1 MSEEIKEAK
10 KRGRKKKSEGNTEE
24 IENIKKETFSEEV
37 KEVKKRGR
45 KPKTEKQKELKTLE
59 KVEEVEIAKKDKK
72 GEEII
77 KEEVKE
83 IEKVE
88 KNDKVFEKN
97 SERTAKEYEKTER
110 YEKNEKYSDE
120 NHQNEEKLIK
130 EILNANVTNL
140 KKMAKE
146 YNIPNFSVMT
156 KYDLV
161 NAVLIEKGK
170 EIGKTYGYGKLDIMG
185 EGSFGFLRNTTIGP
199 DVYVSISQIKRF
211 FLRNEDIVFGE
222 LRVPIGTERNYG
234 ILKVLLVNGDLPDK
248 SLERPFFDDLIPS
261 YPDKK
266 INLGSGEL
274 SSRIIDLISP
284 IGKGQ
289 RGLIVAPPKAGKTVL
304 LSTLANDII
313 KYNPEIDV
321 WILLIDERPEEVT
334 DIKENVK
341 EAEVYAATFD
351 ENPNVHTQVTENVL
365 EMAKREVERGKDIL
379 ILMDSLTRLAR
390 SYNITIPSS
399 GKLIS
404 GGIDP
409 NALYYPKR
417 FLGAA
422 RNIKNGGSL
431 TIIAT
436 ALIETGSKMDDV
448 IFEEFKGTGNME
460 IILSR
465 ALEQLRIFPAMD
477 VLKSGTRREEL
488 LISRDKLEKI
498 WRLRREL
505 NQMSEVEGVKR
516 LIELIKSYK
525 SNEELLEDL
534 YSKSSSK

>member
-1 MSEEIKEAK
+1 M
-10 KRGRKKKSEGNTEE
+10 
-24 IENIKKETFSEEV
+24 
-37 KEVKKRGR
+37 
-45 KPKTEKQKELKTLE
+45 
-59 KVEEVEIAKKDKK
+59 AKKDNEIESEKNLDEQLELDKK
-72 GEEII
+72 DVSENSDSEEEII
-77 KEEVKE
+77 RE
-83 IEKVE
+83 ILSHIVTKLKKV
-88 KNDKVFEKN
+88 
-97 SERTAKEYEKTER
+97 AKEY
-110 YEKNEKYSDE
+110 KNLS
-120 NHQNEEKLIK
+120 
-130 EILNANVTNL
+130 
-140 KKMAKE
+140 
-146 YNIPNFSVMT
+146 FSGMT
-156 KYDLV
+156 KLELI
-161 NAVLIEKGK
+161 NAILIEKGK
-170 EIGKTYGYGKLDIMG
+170 ERGKTYGFGKLDVIG
-185 EGSFGFLRNTTIGP
+185 EGNYGFLRNTSIGP

-222 LRVPIGTERNYG
+222 LRIPIGTEKNYG
-234 ILKVLLVNGDLPDK
+234 ILKVLLVNGDLPEK
-248 SLERPFFDDLIPS
+248 SLERPYFDDLVPS
-261 YPDKK
+261 YPDEKL
-266 INLGSGEL
+266 NLGGGEI

-341 EAEVYAATFD
+341 DAEVYSATFD
-351 ENPNVHTQVTENVL
+351 EDPRVHTEVTENVL
-365 EMAKREVERGKDIL
+365 QMAKRQVERGKDIL

-436 ALIETGSKMDDV
+436 ALVETGSRMDEV

-465 ALEQLRIFPAMD
+465 TLEQLRIFPAID

-488 LISRDKLEKI
+488 LIPRENLEKI
-498 WRLRREL
+498 WKLRREL
-505 NQMSEVEGVKR
+505 NEMSEVEGMKN
-516 LIELIKSYK
+516 LIELIKKYK
-525 SNEELLEDL
+525 NNDELLEDL
-534 YSKSSSK
+534 YKAKKTK

>member
-1 MSEEIKEAK
+1 M
-10 KRGRKKKSEGNTEE
+10 
-24 IENIKKETFSEEV
+24 IKKEKKIEDEKVLEEQPETT
-37 KEVKKRGR
+37 KLRRGR
-45 KPKTEKQKELKTLE
+45 TRNIETDKILE
-59 KVEEVEIAKKDKK
+59 SAES
-72 GEEII
+72 GEE
-77 KEEVKE
+77 KKH
-83 IEKVE
+83 K
-88 KNDKVFEKN
+88 D
-97 SERTAKEYEKTER
+97 
-110 YEKNEKYSDE
+110 DE
-120 NHQNEEKLIK
+120 NLNYEEKMIK
-130 EILNANVTNL
+130 DILSENVTKL

-146 YNIPNFSVMT
+146 YKIEGFSGMS
-156 KYDLV
+156 KLELI
-161 NAVLIEKGK
+161 NAILIKKG
-170 EIGKTYGYGKLDIMG
+170 EERGKTYGFGKLDVIG
-185 EGSFGFLRNTTIGP
+185 DGNYGFLRNTSIGP

-222 LRVPIGTERNYG
+222 LRIPIGTEKNYG
-234 ILKVLLVNGDLPDK
+234 ILKVLLVNGDLPEK
-248 SLERPFFDDLIPS
+248 SLERPYFDDLVPS
-261 YPDKK
+261 YPDEKL
-266 INLGSGEL
+266 NLGGGEI

-341 EAEVYAATFD
+341 DAEVYSATFD
-351 ENPNVHTQVTENVL
+351 EDPRVHTEVTENVL
-365 EMAKREVERGKDIL
+365 QMAKRQVERGKDIL

-436 ALIETGSKMDDV
+436 ALVETGSRMDEV

-465 ALEQLRIFPAMD
+465 TLEQLRIFPAID

-488 LISRDKLEKI
+488 LIPRQNLEKI
-498 WRLRREL
+498 WKLRREL
-505 NQMSEVEGVKR
+505 NEMSEVEGTR
-516 LIELIKSYK
+516 NLIELIKKYK
-525 SNEELLEDL
+525 NNDELLENL
-534 YSKSSSK
+534 YKSKKTK

>member
-1 MSEEIKEAK
+1 MEEKK
-10 KRGRKKKSEGNTEE
+10 KRGRPKKIVEQEIGETEMTLKEENLIKKSEAEKIEKVGNTEE
-24 IENIKKETFSEEV
+24 N
-37 KEVKKRGR
+37 
-45 KPKTEKQKELKTLE
+45 QKESKNLE
-59 KVEEVEIAKKDKK
+59 KFSQ
-72 GEEII
+72 
-77 KEEVKE
+77 
-83 IEKVE
+83 E
-88 KNDKVFEKN
+88 KNFQEK
-97 SERTAKEYEKTER
+97 
-110 YEKNEKYSDE
+110 
-120 NHQNEEKLIK
+120 HQEEEMIK
-130 EILNANVTNL
+130 DILSKNVTTL

-146 YNIPNFSVMT
+146 YKIEGFSGMA
-156 KYDLV
+156 KSDLI
-161 NAVLIEKGK
+161 NAILIKKG
-170 EIGKTYGYGKLDIMG
+170 EEEGKTYGFGKLDIMN
-185 EGSFGFLRNTTIGP
+185 GSTYGFLRNTSVGP

-211 FLRNEDIVFGE
+211 YLRNEDIVFGE
-222 LRVPIGTERNYG
+222 LRIPIGTEKNYG
-234 ILKVLLVNGDLPDK
+234 ILKVLLVNGDLPEK

-261 YPDKK
+261 YPDEKL
-266 INLGSGEL
+266 NLGSGEV

-341 EAEVYAATFD
+341 EAEVYSATFD
-351 ENPNVHTQVTENVL
+351 EDPRIHTQVTENVL

-436 ALIETGSKMDDV
+436 ALIETGSRMDEV

-465 ALEQLRIFPAMD
+465 TLEQLRIFPAID

-488 LISRDKLEKI
+488 LIPKKNLEKI
-498 WRLRREL
+498 WALRREL
-505 NQMSEVEGVKR
+505 SGMSEVEGMKK
-516 LIELIKSYK
+516 LIELTKLYK
-525 SNEELLEDL
+525 NNDELLENL
-534 YSKSSSK
+534 ILKK

>member
-1 MSEEIKEAK
+1 M
-10 KRGRKKKSEGNTEE
+10 
-24 IENIKKETFSEEV
+24 IKKEKKIEDEKVLEEQPETT
-37 KEVKKRGR
+37 KLRRGR
-45 KPKTEKQKELKTLE
+45 TRNIDTDKILE
-59 KVEEVEIAKKDKK
+59 SAES
-72 GEEII
+72 GEE
-77 KEEVKE
+77 KKH
-83 IEKVE
+83 K
-88 KNDKVFEKN
+88 D
-97 SERTAKEYEKTER
+97 
-110 YEKNEKYSDE
+110 DE
-120 NHQNEEKLIK
+120 NLNYEEKMIK
-130 EILNANVTNL
+130 DILSENVTKL

-146 YNIPNFSVMT
+146 YKIEGFSGMS
-156 KYDLV
+156 KLELI
-161 NAVLIEKGK
+161 NAILIKKG
-170 EIGKTYGYGKLDIMG
+170 EERGKTYGFGKLDVIG
-185 EGSFGFLRNTTIGP
+185 DGNYGFLRNTSIGP

-222 LRVPIGTERNYG
+222 LRIPIGTEKNYG
-234 ILKVLLVNGDLPDK
+234 ILKVLLVNGDLPEK
-248 SLERPFFDDLIPS
+248 SLERPYFDDLVPS
-261 YPDKK
+261 YPDEKL
-266 INLGSGEL
+266 NLGGGEI

-341 EAEVYAATFD
+341 DAEVYSATFD
-351 ENPNVHTQVTENVL
+351 EDPRVHTEVTENVL
-365 EMAKREVERGKDIL
+365 QMAKRQVERGKDIL

-436 ALIETGSKMDDV
+436 ALVETGSRMDEV

-465 ALEQLRIFPAMD
+465 TLEQLRIFPAID

-488 LISRDKLEKI
+488 LIPRQNLEKI
-498 WRLRREL
+498 WKLRREL
-505 NQMSEVEGVKR
+505 NEMSEVEGIR
-516 LIELIKSYK
+516 NLIELIKKYK
-525 SNEELLEDL
+525 NNDKLLEDL
-534 YSKSSSK
+534 YKTKKINK

>member
-1 MSEEIKEAK
+1 MSEEIKR
-10 KRGRKKKSEGNTEE
+10 RGRKKKIEENTEE
-24 IENIKKETFSEEV
+24 IENIVEESSSEEI

-45 KPKTEKQKELKTLE
+45 KPKIVKEEDLKDSEKIEELEIEKEN
-59 KVEEVEIAKKDKK
+59 KK
-72 GEEII
+72 EEII
-77 KEEVKE
+77 KEEIRE
-83 IEKVE
+83 SEEKLE
-88 KNDKVFEKN
+88 KDNKVSEKIDRHPD
-97 SERTAKEYEKTER
+97 RTEKGYEKTE
-110 YEKNEKYSDE
+110 KNEKTFEE
-120 NHQNEEKLIK
+120 NVPDEEKLIRK
-130 EILNANVTNL
+130 ILNTNVTNL

-185 EGSFGFLRNTTIGP
+185 EGSFGFLRNTSIGP

-222 LRVPIGTERNYG
+222 LRVPIGTERNHG

-266 INLGSGEL
+266 INLGNGEI

-289 RGLIVAPPKAGKTVL
+289 RGLIVAPPKGGKTVL

-488 LISRDKLEKI
+488 LIPKDKLEKI

-505 NQMSEVEGVKR
+505 NQMSEVEGIKR

-525 SNEELLEDL
+525 NNEELLEDL
-534 YSKSSSK
+534 YSKSSSKQ

>member
-1 MSEEIKEAK
+1 M
-10 KRGRKKKSEGNTEE
+10 
-24 IENIKKETFSEEV
+24 IKKEKKIEDEKVSEEQPETT
-37 KEVKKRGR
+37 KLRRGR
-45 KPKTEKQKELKTLE
+45 TRNIETDKILE
-59 KVEEVEIAKKDKK
+59 SAES
-72 GEEII
+72 GEE
-77 KEEVKE
+77 KKH
-83 IEKVE
+83 K
-88 KNDKVFEKN
+88 D
-97 SERTAKEYEKTER
+97 
-110 YEKNEKYSDE
+110 DE
-120 NHQNEEKLIK
+120 NLNYEEKMIK
-130 EILNANVTNL
+130 DILSENVTKL

-146 YNIPNFSVMT
+146 YKIEGFSGMS
-156 KYDLV
+156 KLELI
-161 NAVLIEKGK
+161 NAILIKKG
-170 EIGKTYGYGKLDIMG
+170 EERGKTYGFGKLDVIG
-185 EGSFGFLRNTTIGP
+185 DGNYGFLRNTSIGP

-222 LRVPIGTERNYG
+222 LRIPIGTEKNYG
-234 ILKVLLVNGDLPDK
+234 ILKVLLVNGDLPEK
-248 SLERPFFDDLIPS
+248 SLERPYFDDLVPS
-261 YPDKK
+261 YPDEKL
-266 INLGSGEL
+266 NLGGGEI

-341 EAEVYAATFD
+341 DAEVYSATFD
-351 ENPNVHTQVTENVL
+351 EDPRVHTEVTENVL
-365 EMAKREVERGKDIL
+365 QMAKRQVERGKDIL

-436 ALIETGSKMDDV
+436 ALVETGSRMDEV

-465 ALEQLRIFPAMD
+465 TLEQLRIFPAID

-488 LISRDKLEKI
+488 LIPRQNLEKI
-498 WRLRREL
+498 WKLRREL
-505 NQMSEVEGVKR
+505 NEMSEVEGIR
-516 LIELIKSYK
+516 NLIELIKKYK
-525 SNEELLEDL
+525 NNDELLEDL
-534 YSKSSSK
+534 YKTKKINK

>member
-1 MSEEIKEAK
+1 M
-10 KRGRKKKSEGNTEE
+10 
-24 IENIKKETFSEEV
+24 IKKEKKIEDEKVLEEQPETT
-37 KEVKKRGR
+37 KLRRGR
-45 KPKTEKQKELKTLE
+45 TRNIDTDKILE
-59 KVEEVEIAKKDKK
+59 SAES
-72 GEEII
+72 GEE
-77 KEEVKE
+77 KKH
-83 IEKVE
+83 K
-88 KNDKVFEKN
+88 D
-97 SERTAKEYEKTER
+97 
-110 YEKNEKYSDE
+110 DE
-120 NHQNEEKLIK
+120 NLNYEEKMIK
-130 EILNANVTNL
+130 DILSENVTKL

-146 YNIPNFSVMT
+146 YKIEGFSGMS
-156 KYDLV
+156 KLELI
-161 NAVLIEKGK
+161 NAILIKKG
-170 EIGKTYGYGKLDIMG
+170 EERGKTYGFGKLDVIG
-185 EGSFGFLRNTTIGP
+185 DGNYGFLRNTSIGP

-222 LRVPIGTERNYG
+222 LRIPIGTEKNYG
-234 ILKVLLVNGDLPDK
+234 ILKVLLVNGDLPEK
-248 SLERPFFDDLIPS
+248 SLERPYFDDLVPS
-261 YPDKK
+261 YPDEKL
-266 INLGSGEL
+266 NLGGGEI

-341 EAEVYAATFD
+341 DAEVYSATFD
-351 ENPNVHTQVTENVL
+351 EDPRVHTEVTENVL
-365 EMAKREVERGKDIL
+365 QMAKRQVERGKDIL

-436 ALIETGSKMDDV
+436 ALVETGSRMDEV

-465 ALEQLRIFPAMD
+465 TLEQLRIFPAID

-488 LISRDKLEKI
+488 LIPRQNLEKI
-498 WRLRREL
+498 WKLRREL
-505 NQMSEVEGVKR
+505 NEMSEVEGIR
-516 LIELIKSYK
+516 NLIELIKKYK
-525 SNEELLEDL
+525 NNDELLEDL
-534 YSKSSSK
+534 YKTKKINK

>member
-1 MSEEIKEAK
+1 MSEEVKETP
-10 KRGRKKKSEGNTEE
+10 KRGRKKKVTENLEEGS
-24 IENIKKETFSEEV
+24 KEAVVEVEV

-45 KPKTEKQKELKTLE
+45 KPKVVQVEEE
-59 KVEEVEIAKKDKK
+59 KVEKIEVKPIQENLPEEKKETDKEVIEK
-72 GEEII
+72 KVMEKTEEHEKDEVTNEHRNDKREEEII
-77 KEEVKE
+77 KE
-83 IEKVE
+83 
-88 KNDKVFEKN
+88 
-97 SERTAKEYEKTER
+97 
-110 YEKNEKYSDE
+110 
-120 NHQNEEKLIK
+120 
-130 EILNANVTNL
+130 ILGMNVTSL

-146 YNIPNFSVMT
+146 YKIPHFSVMT

-161 NAVLIEKGK
+161 NAILIEKGK

-185 EGSFGFLRNTTIGP
+185 EGTFGFLRNTTIGP
-199 DVYVSISQIKRF
+199 DVYVSLSQIKRF
-211 FLRNEDIVFGE
+211 FLRSEDIVFGE
-222 LRVPIGTERNYG
+222 LRVPISTERNYG
-234 ILKVLLVNGDLPDK
+234 ILKVLLINGDLPEK

-261 YPDKK
+261 YPDTK
-266 INLGSGEL
+266 INLGHGEI
-274 SSRIIDLISP
+274 SSRIIDLLSP

-341 EAEVYAATFD
+341 KAEVYSATFD
-351 ENPNVHTQVTENVL
+351 ENPNVHTQVTENVI
-365 EMAKREVERGKDIL
+365 EMAKREVERGKDIV

-465 ALEQLRIFPAMD
+465 TLEQLRIFPAMD

-488 LISRDKLEKI
+488 LINRANLEKI

-505 NQMSEVEGVKR
+505 SQMSEVEGMRR
-516 LIELIKSYK
+516 LIELIKSYD
-525 SNEELLEDL
+525 NNDDLLKDL
-534 YSKSSSK
+534 YSKNIPKK

>member
-1 MSEEIKEAK
+1 MTKKEKEKEIKIEIEKNLEEQIEPVKK
-10 KRGRKKKSEGNTEE
+10 KRGRPKMDELKEVTEN
-24 IENIKKETFSEEV
+24 IENLEEKKIS
-37 KEVKKRGR
+37 
-45 KPKTEKQKELKTLE
+45 
-59 KVEEVEIAKKDKK
+59 
-72 GEEII
+72 
-77 KEEVKE
+77 
-83 IEKVE
+83 
-88 KNDKVFEKN
+88 
-97 SERTAKEYEKTER
+97 
-110 YEKNEKYSDE
+110 EKNEKEDE
-120 NHQNEEKLIK
+120 TVKKNNVENFNSEEEMIK
-130 EILNANVTNL
+130 EILSQNVTKL

-146 YNIPNFSVMT
+146 YKIENFSGMS
-156 KYDLV
+156 KLELI
-161 NAVLIEKGK
+161 NAILIEKGK
-170 EIGKTYGYGKLDIMG
+170 ESGKTYGFGKLDVIG
-185 EGSFGFLRNTTIGP
+185 EGNYGFLRNTSIGP

-222 LRVPIGTERNYG
+222 LRIPIGTEKNYG
-234 ILKVLLVNGDLPDK
+234 ILKVLLVNGDLPEK
-248 SLERPFFDDLIPS
+248 SLERPYFDDLVPS
-261 YPDKK
+261 YPDEKL
-266 INLGSGEL
+266 NLGSGEI

-341 EAEVYAATFD
+341 DAEVYSATFD
-351 ENPNVHTQVTENVL
+351 EDPRVHTEVTENVL
-365 EMAKREVERGKDIL
+365 QMAKRQVERGKDIL

-436 ALIETGSKMDDV
+436 ALIETGSRMDEV

-465 ALEQLRIFPAMD
+465 TLERLRIFPAID
-477 VLKSGTRREEL
+477 ALKSGTRREEL
-488 LISRDKLEKI
+488 LIPKENLEKI
-498 WRLRREL
+498 WKLRREL
-505 NQMSEVEGVKR
+505 NEMSEVEGMR
-516 LIELIKSYK
+516 NLIELVKKYK
-525 SNEELLEDL
+525 NNDELLENL
-534 YSKSSSK
+534 YKSKKSK